1 MSELKKRNFHEA
13 QWDESI
19 IYEQSVPG
27 SRGVL
32 VPDVSEEASKVTGDV
47 STGVE
52 KGKEFVDTFRNG
64 KTPAEGTKDFVGPPK
79 PANLTPPTTPS
90 GPVPFK

>member
-47 STGVE
+47 SE
-52 KGKEFVDTFRNG
+52 LM
-64 KTPAEGTKDFVGPPK
+64 PASLKRKQK
-79 PANLTPPTTPS
+79 PDLPELATAPRCCVTSCACPRRPS
-90 GPVPFK
+90 VRT

>member
-47 STGVE
+47 S
-52 KGKEFVDTFRNG
+52 
-64 KTPAEGTKDFVGPPK
+64 ALMPP
-79 PANLTPPTTPS
+79 
-90 GPVPFK
+90 